1 MFLTT
6 TNEIW
11 EAVRYTY
18 FEAKDAAII
27 YNKIK
32 MKFSTTKQG
41 NLSAIDIII

>member
-27 YNKIK
+27 YKIK